1 MPMCIC
7 DNTHIDTI
15 NDISSL
21 LLKGVSVFW
30 GITPSSLFLN
40 IIIGDLQPNMILK
53 INLHWEEDHFQTKV
67 LTILLYS
74 RFIDYFQSPTQITQR
89 KEKYNLQ

>member
-7 DNTHIDTI
+7 DNTHIDAI

-30 GITPSSLFLN
+30 GIPPSSLFLN
-40 IIIGDLQPNMILK
+40 TIIGDLQPNMILK
-53 INLHWEEDHFQTKV
+53 INLH
-67 LTILLYS
+67 
-74 RFIDYFQSPTQITQR
+74 
-89 KEKYNLQ
+89 

>member
-1 MPMCIC
+1 MRSYVPGHNNNFFNQPQFLEMYWGEIIILGGGIMPMCIC

-53 INLHWEEDHFQTKV
+53 INLH
-67 LTILLYS
+67 
-74 RFIDYFQSPTQITQR
+74 
-89 KEKYNLQ
+89 